1 MQGQQYVE
9 ELCIGTAEA
18 AWGRFPIAGAI
29 LRSDRGSQ
37 YTSEALREILSKN
50 GMQQSLS
57 GVAHCHD
64 NARIESFLAT
74 LKKELIYRIPA
85 YRMKM
90 EAVI

>member
-1 MQGQQYVE
+1 MRK

-37 YTSEALREILSKN
+37 YTSEALREIPSKY

-57 GVAHCHD
+57 GVAHCYD
-64 NARIESFLAT
+64 NARMESFFAM